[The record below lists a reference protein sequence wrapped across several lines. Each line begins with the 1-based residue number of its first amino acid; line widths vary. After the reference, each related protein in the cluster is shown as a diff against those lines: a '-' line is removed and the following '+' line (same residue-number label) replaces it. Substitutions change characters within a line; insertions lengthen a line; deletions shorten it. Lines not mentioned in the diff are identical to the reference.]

1 MMRTLEE
8 HLWAAIERAQDDGRL
23 TDAAG
28 HTRLVT
34 IRDGVGPYLLI
45 ELWNPETGDQTTG
58 QVKLTERSV
67 VAARFLELVITEV
80 IVKLKYSIDHGGVIE
95 VV

>member
-45 ELWNPETGDQTTG
+45 ESWNPETGDQTTG

-80 IVKLKYSIDHGGVIE
+80 IVKLKYSIDHGGAI
-95 VV
+95 